1 MKPHKDG
8 KENVMLDGKTVEV
21 SSCDL
26 LCLHASFCPMHE
38 FDDSVCRCNTPRQV
52 SA

>member
-8 KENVMLDGKTVEV
+8 KESVMLDGKSVEV
-21 SSCDL
+21 SACEL
-26 LCLHASFCPMHE
+26 FCLHCDFCPKHE
-38 FDDSVCRCNTPRQV
+38 FDDAVCRCNTPRQV